1 MFSFDPT
8 GTARPMPKRHAG
20 LLSSLMLVLLASPL
34 SALAQSPAAFPAT
47 LAGHVVMPAKS
58 FVAAPKDAPQD
69 LQVSGKFSN
78 GQRTEALGT
87 VEGMSGGRPTGV
99 SLPFKGQPLQGHS
112 GIKKMAD
119 GTFWI
124 LTDNGFGAKA
134 NSPDSMLYLNHYK
147 VDFKGGTMK
156 KLETVFL
163 HDPDKKVPF
172 RVVHEGTKKRY
183 LTGSDFDTESFQF
196 AGGALWIG
204 DEFGPYLIKAD
215 LKGKVLAVFE
225 TLVDGKVVRSPDHP
239 AVTTPGAPGGAVD
252 FQVKRSK
259 GFEGMAS
266 SKDGSKL
273 YALLEGPVWNAEAK
287 DYERV
292 AGKEALR
299 VLEFDVQAGKWSGRS
314 WMYPLEANGNAIGD
328 FNMIDG
334 TTGLIIERDNGE
346 GTADKACPE
355 GQKRTDC
362 FHDIAKFKRVYKIE
376 MTDANMGGP
385 VRKVGY
391 IDLLNIA
398 DPNKLAR
405 KPLNEGVL
413 KFPFFTIENVD
424 VVDATHIVVGND
436 NNLPFS
442 TSREPNKADDNEL
455 ILLEVG
461 ELLNAK

>member
-1 MFSFDPT
+1 MLSFDLA
-8 GTARPMPKRHAG
+8 GRAG
-20 LLSSLMLVLLASPL
+20 LLSSLTLALLACSVPA
-34 SALAQSPAAFPAT
+34 SAQSAAPTAFPAT
-47 LAGHVVMPAKS
+47 LAGHVVMPAQS
-58 FVAAPKDAPQD
+58 FIATPKDAPQD
-69 LQVSGKFSN
+69 LQVSGKFTN
-78 GQRTEALGT
+78 GKRTEALGT
-87 VEGMSGGRPTGV
+87 VEGLSAGRPTGI

-134 NSPDSMLYLNHYK
+134 NSPDSMLYLNRYK
-147 VDFKGGTMK
+147 VDFKGGGMK
-156 KLETVFL
+156 RLETVFL

-172 RVVHEGTKKRY
+172 RIVHEGSKKRY

-196 AGGALWIG
+196 AGEALWIG
-204 DEFGPYLIKAD
+204 DEFGPFLIKAD

-225 TLVDGKVVRSPDHP
+225 TQVDGKVVRSPDHP
-239 AVTTPGAPGGAVD
+239 AVTTPGAPGGTVD

-266 SKDGSKL
+266 AKDGSKL

-328 FNMIDG
+328 FNMIDA

-376 MTDANMGGP
+376 MTDANVGGP

-398 DPNKLAR
+398 DPAKLAR
-405 KPLNEGVL
+405 KPLNDGVL

-442 TSREPNKADDNEL
+442 SSREPNKADDNEL

-461 ELLNAK
+461 DFLKANQSR

>member
-1 MFSFDPT
+1 MPSFDLGGRT
-8 GTARPMPKRHAG
+8 G
-20 LLSSLMLVLLASPL
+20 LLSSFTLALLACSFP
-34 SALAQSPAAFPAT
+34 ATAQTPAPTAFPAT
-47 LAGHVVMPAKS
+47 LAGHVVMPARS
-58 FVAAPKDAPQD
+58 FIAAPKDAPQD
-69 LQVSGKFSN
+69 LQVSGKFTN
-78 GQRTEALGT
+78 GKRTEALGT
-87 VEGMSGGRPTGV
+87 VEGLSAGRPTGV
-99 SLPFKGQPLQGHS
+99 SVPFKGQPLQGHS
-112 GIKKMAD
+112 GIKKMPD
-119 GTFWI
+119 GSFWI

-134 NSPDSMLYLNHYK
+134 NSPDSMLYLNRYK
-147 VDFKGGTMK
+147 VDFKGGSMNR
-156 KLETVFL
+156 LETVFL
-163 HDPDKKVPF
+163 HDPDLKVPF
-172 RVVHEGTKKRY
+172 RIVHEGSKKRY

-204 DEFGPYLIKAD
+204 DEFGPFLIKAD

-225 TLVDGKVVRSPDHP
+225 TQVDGKVVRSPDHP

-273 YALLEGPVWNAEAK
+273 YALLEGAVWNAEAK

-328 FNMIDG
+328 FNMIDA

-376 MTDANMGGP
+376 MTDANVGGP

-391 IDLLNIA
+391 IDLLDIA
-398 DPNKLAR
+398 DPAKLAR
-405 KPLNEGVL
+405 KPLNDGVL

-461 ELLNAK
+461 DFLKSN

>member
-1 MFSFDPT
+1 MLSFDLGGP
-8 GTARPMPKRHAG
+8 ARRNG
-20 LLSSLMLVLLASPL
+20 LLSSLTLALLACSFTS
-34 SALAQSPAAFPAT
+34 SAQTPAPSAFPAT
-47 LAGHVVMPAKS
+47 LAGHVVMPAQS
-58 FVAAPKDAPQD
+58 FIAAPKDAPQD
-69 LQVSGKFSN
+69 LQVSGKFTN
-78 GQRTEALGT
+78 GKRTEALGT
-87 VEGMSGGRPTGV
+87 VEGLSAGRPTGV
-99 SLPFKGQPLQGHS
+99 SVPFKGQPLQGHS
-112 GIKKMAD
+112 GIKKMPD

-134 NSPDSMLYLNHYK
+134 NSPDSMLYLNRYK

-156 KLETVFL
+156 RLETIFL
-163 HDPDKKVPF
+163 HDPDLKVPF
-172 RVVHEGTKKRY
+172 RIVHEGSKKRY

-204 DEFGPYLIKAD
+204 DEFGPFLIKAD

-225 TLVDGKVVRSPDHP
+225 TQVDGKVVRSPDHP

-273 YALLEGPVWNAEAK
+273 YALLEGPVWNAGAK

-299 VLEFDVQAGKWSGRS
+299 VLEFVVQAGKWSGRS

-328 FNMIDG
+328 FNMIDA

-376 MTDANMGGP
+376 MTDANVGGP

-398 DPNKLAR
+398 DPAKLAR
-405 KPLNEGVL
+405 KPLNDGVL

-461 ELLNAK
+461 DFLKSN